1 MKPTGKFIALITL
14 ALILILVKALLPY
27 AKQEDNYSI
36 EKVYTYLQDEANQ
49 RKVYEKAVELNG
61 GDSANTCVYFV
72 AEVLRRNDVFIDKWT
87 SNTKQLIKILEEKGW
102 QKIYNYEELKPG
114 DLVFTTDHLGNKKGI
129 PSHTYIFMGWVE
141 DGSFDYAYI
150 CDNQA
155 KDYDN
160 QVYHIRNIA
169 IVDEANGFTKDAFSF
184 LMRPDV

>member
-87 SNTKQLIKILEEKGW
+87 SNTKQLIKIL
-102 QKIYNYEELKPG
+102 
-114 DLVFTTDHLGNKKGI
+114 
-129 PSHTYIFMGWVE
+129 
-141 DGSFDYAYI
+141 
-150 CDNQA
+150 
-155 KDYDN
+155 
-160 QVYHIRNIA
+160 
-169 IVDEANGFTKDAFSF
+169 
-184 LMRPDV
+184 